1 MLVSEDY
8 PWAKLF
14 REYVMYCSVGC
25 INLAIF
31 AVLYWIFSNY
41 LTLTSSPETFGWA
54 VSFAIS
60 CLQAYVLHRWLT
72 FESDS
77 NIRTRFTK
85 MMIVYS
91 ILWAVSTFTFYIFVE
106 IIEWGELMSWAINT
120 SAFGFLTFVGLRF
133 YAFPLSDGRVTRA
146 ERLETFRESRR
157 A

>member
-25 INLAIF
+25 INVVIF
-31 AVLYWIFSNY
+31 AALYWIFSNY

-77 NIRTRFTK
+77 NIRTSFTK
-85 MMIVYS
+85 MMIVYA

-106 IIEWGELMSWAINT
+106 IIELG
-120 SAFGFLTFVGLRF
+120 
-133 YAFPLSDGRVTRA
+133 
-146 ERLETFRESRR
+146 
-157 A
+157 

>member
-25 INLAIF
+25 INVAIF
-31 AVLYWIFSNY
+31 AALYWIFSNY

-77 NIRTRFTK
+77 ITSEVLIMDDSLCDF
-85 MMIVYS
+85 MGGIYIH
-91 ILWAVSTFTFYIFVE
+91 ILHICR
-106 IIEWGELMSWAINT
+106 NN
-120 SAFGFLTFVGLRF
+120 
-133 YAFPLSDGRVTRA
+133 
-146 ERLETFRESRR
+146 
-157 A
+157 